1 MKTTATLSVKEVVNH
16 QIANFNVLYT
26 KLHQFHW
33 YVKGPHF
40 FTLHEKFEELY
51 NEAAE
56 AFDELAERL
65 LAIGGKPY
73 STLSEYLANTSL
85 VESTN
90 VDRQSSEFV
99 EELVEN
105 YEVIQK
111 ELTDAIAVAGNE
123 NDDVT
128 EDLFIGLKANIDK
141 HVWMLKA
148 YLG

>member
-1 MKTTATLSVKEVVNH
+1 METTVTLSVKEILNH
-16 QIANFNVLYT
+16 QIANYNVLYT

-65 LAIGGKPY
+65 LSIGGKPF

-90 VDRQSSEFV
+90 VDRQSGEFV
-99 EELVEN
+99 QELVEN
-105 YEVIQK
+105 YEAIRNELIQ
-111 ELTDAIAVAGNE
+111 AITVAGDE
-123 NDDVT
+123 GDDVT

-141 HVWMLKA
+141 HIWMLKA

>member
-1 MKTTATLSVKEVVNH
+1 METTVTLSVKEILNH
-16 QIANFNVLYT
+16 QIANYNVLYT

-65 LAIGGKPY
+65 LSIGGKPF

-99 EELVEN
+99 QELVEN
-105 YEVIQK
+105 YEVIRN
-111 ELTDAIAVAGNE
+111 ELIQAITVAGDE
-123 NDDVT
+123 DDDVT

-141 HVWMLKA
+141 HIWMLKA

>member
-1 MKTTATLSVKEVVNH
+1 METTVTLSVKEVLNH
-16 QIANFNVLYT
+16 QIANYNVLYT

-65 LAIGGKPY
+65 LSIGGKPF
-73 STLSEYLANTSL
+73 STLSEYLANTSI

-99 EELVEN
+99 QELVEN
-105 YEVIQK
+105 YDVIKK
-111 ELTDAIAVAGNE
+111 ELIQAITVAGDE
-123 NDDVT
+123 SDDVT

-141 HVWMLKA
+141 HIWMLKA

>member
-1 MKTTATLSVKEVVNH
+1 METTVTLSVKEVLNH
-16 QIANFNVLYT
+16 QIANYNVLYT

-65 LAIGGKPY
+65 LSIGGKPF
-73 STLSEYLANTSL
+73 STLSEYLANTSI

-99 EELVEN
+99 QELVEN
-105 YEVIQK
+105 YEVIKK
-111 ELTDAIAVAGNE
+111 ELIQAITVAGDE
-123 NDDVT
+123 GDDVT

-141 HVWMLKA
+141 HIWMLKA